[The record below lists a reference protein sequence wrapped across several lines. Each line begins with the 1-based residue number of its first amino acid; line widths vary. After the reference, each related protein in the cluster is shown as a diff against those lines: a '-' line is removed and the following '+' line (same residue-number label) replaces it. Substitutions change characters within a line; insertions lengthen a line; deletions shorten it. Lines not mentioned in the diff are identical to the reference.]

1 MVRGRPGPAP
11 QTAKRE
17 EFTRLISRGVS
28 NAEACRIVG
37 VNPRTGKRWR
47 HGRAITSSSGRRL
60 HYPPVIDTR
69 KREISARYL
78 SEEERIV
85 IADLW
90 CRGCTVR
97 AIAVEVHRNPSTISR
112 ELRRNR
118 DPGTGQYRPF
128 TAQRRPRTAGPVP
141 GAGSSSATGC
151 CAGSSP
157 SGCGRGGVR
166 SRSARRC
173 ARSSPTSRSATWCRR
188 PSTRRSTARTWAGCT
203 DSCRGRGAPGDAV
216 ASRTS
221 VRTPVAPVVWWT

>member
-11 QTAKRE
+11 QTAKR

-60 HYPPVIDTR
+60 HYPPVIVR

-85 IADLW
+85 IADL
-90 CRGCTVR
+90 CRRGCTVR
-97 AIAVEVHRNPSTISR
+97 AIAVAVHRNPSTISR

-118 DPGTGQYRPF
+118 DPGTGAYRPF
-128 TAQRRPRTAGPVP
+128 TAQRRAADRRARP
-141 GAGSSSATGC
+141 
-151 CAGSSP
+151 
-157 SGCGRGGVR
+157 GRGKLVGDRVLR
-166 SRSARRC
+166 RFVAERLRTRWSPDRSARRC

-203 DSCRGRGAPGDAV
+203 DSCRGRLRTGDAV
-216 ASRTS
+216 GSRTS
-221 VRTPVAPVVWWT
+221 VRTPVTPVAWWT